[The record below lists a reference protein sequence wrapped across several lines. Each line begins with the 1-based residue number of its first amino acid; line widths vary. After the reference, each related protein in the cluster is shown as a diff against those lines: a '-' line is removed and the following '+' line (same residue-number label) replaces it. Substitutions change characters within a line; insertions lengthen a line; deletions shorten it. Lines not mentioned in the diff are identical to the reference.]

1 MMTCKTIGRTQTPA
15 PTANSNVNDLVIEPY
30 LEVSLQIHY
39 HIKTYEYRFSNILL
53 WQLRSDLQ
61 AFSEMLV
68 TGREERLIFPGVFLL
83 KLPSS
88 RTRQAA
94 IAIEINPVD
103 SAGSATKKRGIVVRS
118 ASELD
123 EFNRILANQKLV
135 ELARKVDLVNPKQTG
150 APAATGSNVFEI

>member
-1 MMTCKTIGRTQTPA
+1 MHISLCTYDFQYITMT
-15 PTANSNVNDLVIEPY
+15 V
-30 LEVSLQIHY
+30 
-39 HIKTYEYRFSNILL
+39 
-53 WQLRSDLQ
+53 
-61 AFSEMLV
+61 
-68 TGREERLIFPGVFLL
+68 EERLTGFLRDARAWERKATNIPGVFLL

-123 EFNRILANQKLV
+123 EFNRILSNQKLV
-135 ELARKVDLVNPKQTG
+135 ELAKNMDQVNPKQRE
-150 APAATGSNVFEI
+150 AKSIGSSDVFEI

>member
-1 MMTCKTIGRTQTPA
+1 MAI
-15 PTANSNVNDLVIEPY
+15 
-30 LEVSLQIHY
+30 
-39 HIKTYEYRFSNILL
+39 
-53 WQLRSDLQ
+53 
-61 AFSEMLV
+61 
-68 TGREERLIFPGVFLL
+68 EERLTGFLKDAKAWERRATNIPGIFLM

-135 ELARKVDLVNPKQTG
+135 ELARKVDQVNPKQKE
-150 APAATGSNVFEI
+150 ATSVGGSKVFEI